1 MAETTRRADVVVVG
15 AGMAGL
21 VAAVEA
27 QEHASDVVV
36 LEKGPRAGGSMYLS
50 AGIVYTYDSYE
61 RVREAVPHGDP
72 RLQKLVVDRKDED
85 IRWLEDLGVDLREPE
100 GDIVFGSGKQLDPE
114 AFTGR
119 MVDTIESGGG
129 EVRFETPM
137 VSLHEE
143 DGRVVGVEAEAGRGV
158 GVETDAGSGGTLSI
172 EADGAVLAT
181 GGFQGDETLVEQFV
195 TDRPERMWL
204 RANPWS
210 TGDALRAATDAG
222 AKTTGGMGSFY
233 GHNLPAPPAEIPPSK
248 LLDAKQA
255 YGVKAIALDER
266 GQRYADESAS
276 PYEVVL
282 TQETAKRT
290 NGRAYYV
297 VDDDL
302 YGSQFASREVS
313 DSIATAADLGG
324 RVATAESLADLES
337 ALFEWGVDGARA
349 VGTVRAFNAA
359 VREGEGRRLDPPR
372 RNHQTPIDEAPF
384 RVVEVQPGITFTMG
398 GIDVTEAMA
407 VRRHA
412 ATESTLPHWS
422 AGGSGTM
429 ERPVPGLFAA
439 GMDVGNVMRRQ
450 YMGGLAVALVTGRIA
465 GRNAATS
472 SR

>member
-1 MAETTRRADVVVVG
+1 MVKTTRETDVVVVG

-72 RLQKLVVDRKDED
+72 RLQKLVVDRKDDD
-85 IRWLEDLGVDLREPE
+85 IRWLGNLGVDLREPE

-119 MVDTIESGGG
+119 MVDTVEGGGG
-129 EVRFETPM
+129 EILFETPM
-137 VSLHEE
+137 RSLRVD
-143 DGRVVGVEAEAGRGV
+143 DGAVVGVEA
-158 GVETDAGSGGTLSI
+158 DAGDGETVSI
-172 EADGAVLAT
+172 AADGVVLAT

-210 TGDALRAATDAG
+210 TGDALHAATDAG
-222 AKTTGGMGSFY
+222 AKTAGGMGTFY

-255 YGVKAIALDER
+255 YGVKAVALDER

-290 NGRAYYV
+290 DGRAYYV

-313 DSIATAADLGG
+313 ESIAAAAELGG
-324 RVATAESLADLES
+324 RVATAESLSDLES

-349 VGTVRAFNAA
+349 VSTVREFNAA

-372 RNHQTPIDEAPF
+372 RTHQTPIDEPPF

-398 GIDVTEAMA
+398 GIDVTEEMA
-407 VRRHA
+407 VRRRA
-412 ATESTLPHWS
+412 GTESTLPHVS
-422 AGGSGTM
+422 ADGSEIA
-429 ERPVPGLFAA
+429 ERPIPGLFAA
-439 GMDVGNVMRRQ
+439 GMDVGNVMRRR
-450 YMGGLAVALVTGRIA
+450 YMGGLAVALVTGRTA
-465 GRNAATS
+465 GRNAAMA